1 MIPIPKG
8 YPITT
13 RERIGRA
20 IIKKITE
27 NTINGYDKYGNP
39 FVPYSTAYVAS
50 WAFKITGKGQRVTLR
65 MTGEMLS
72 DLSLLDN
79 KDGILTFG
87 FESMEQAAKAHGHI
101 TGGGRNGS
109 LPVRDFLGLPDD
121 HLMTILNSFPKPQ
134 KAKEFETFAKNV
146 EAKLLGMPQKETKPK
161 KEKEPTKKKKDGL
174 DEWFERVQKEQEAIQ
189 KEKTE
194 AQKKEEKKEVIET
207 KGYQMPGIDLIAWI
221 KEDTY
226 FDYTKKKPS
235 EEDLLKYKV
244 KAKEMS
250 KTSMWGINIYDFY
263 KSLNLSYQDFWDCTN
278 FFLDNDNA
286 SVSPVQE
293 PIAFLEGTAKGL
305 WIPNSWEVKN
315 KEGYNFLMRRI
326 ATISFAF

>member
-1 MIPIPKG
+1 M
-8 YPITT
+8 
-13 RERIGRA
+13 
-20 IIKKITE
+20 
-27 NTINGYDKYGNP
+27 NGYDKYGNP

-50 WAFKITGKGQRVTLR
+50 WAFKITGKGKRVTLR
-65 MTGEMLS
+65 MTGAMLS

-134 KAKEFETFAKNV
+134 KAKEFETFAKNL
-146 EAKLLGMPQKETKPK
+146 EAKLLGMPQKEAKPK
-161 KEKEPTKKKKDGL
+161 KEKAPTKKKKDGL
-174 DEWFERVQKEQEAIQ
+174 DEWFERIQKEQEEIEKQ
-189 KEKTE
+189 KQGIIE
-194 AQKKEEKKEVIET
+194 APKKEEKKEPKPTKKEDKKEAIET
-207 KGYQMPGIDLIAWI
+207 KGYQMPNSDLIAWI

-250 KTSMWGINIYDFY
+250 RTSMWGINIYDFY
-263 KSLNLSYQDFWDCTN
+263 KALNLSYQDFWDCTN
-278 FFLDNDNA
+278 YFLDNDNA

-293 PIAFLEGTAKGL
+293 PKGFIEGTAKGL